1 LLDNVEGN
9 IQSPTLAGL
18 LTTPQWND
26 RVLGGNALMTATNR
40 LLTILTG
47 NNLNPLGDLVRRI
60 LIVRID
66 PRMDATAVWQRNFA
80 LDPVQY
86 VRENRQEL
94 VAAALSLLLS
104 FVRAGMPRV
113 VRGRLAS
120 FEDWNDLVRQ
130 CVIWLG
136 QQGVAGLTDPIQQL
150 RVAATQDSE
159 TATLGEL
166 LHHWYKAFGNTAVE
180 AKTVCLSIHMSASIH
195 DVALDRRSMPSAKVL
210 AQYLRKK
217 RGVAVNGMRI
227 EMLTGR
233 SNTSYW
239 RVAGSPAAAD
249 EAIEVGGYGGFGGLI
264 STQTADIA
272 PIDTILFPT
281 GEETNPPNPPQ
292 PPYVETRRAT
302 TAGITTGG
310 S

>member
-1 LLDNVEGN
+1 MN
-9 IQSPTLAGL
+9 
-18 LTTPQWND
+18 
-26 RVLGGNALMTATNR
+26 
-40 LLTILTG
+40 
-47 NNLNPLGDLVRRI
+47 
-60 LIVRID
+60 
-66 PRMDATAVWQRNFA
+66 
-80 LDPVQY
+80 
-86 VRENRQEL
+86 
-94 VAAALSLLLS
+94 
-104 FVRAGMPRV
+104 
-113 VRGRLAS
+113 
-120 FEDWNDLVRQ
+120 
-130 CVIWLG
+130 
-136 QQGVAGLTDPIQQL
+136 
-150 RVAATQDSE
+150 
-159 TATLGEL
+159 
-166 LHHWYKAFGNTAVE
+166 
-180 AKTVCLSIHMSASIH
+180 ASIH
-195 DVALDRRSMPSAKVL
+195 DVALDRRGMPSAKVL

-292 PPYVETRRAT
+292 PPYVETRRAP